1 VSTEDEGNP
10 TDTAAPDSSR
20 RPEPP
25 PPPLEEPPDPRDD
38 KSHERLSRQ
47 VPIGLLFGAA
57 VAAVMVFLAIVAT
70 IAYFALSPKR

>member
-47 VPIGLLFGAA
+47 VPIGLGAA